1 MPTECRTDA
10 NKPTAAQSDNMELTA
25 ELMPTNP
32 LRFIL
37 ELPGSLISVEYRPEK
52 HAVPCNHQGMQVRPQ
67 VCCAA
72 IIFVSMQIAV

>member
-1 MPTECRTDA
+1 
-10 NKPTAAQSDNMELTA
+10 MELTA
-25 ELMPTNP
+25 ELIPTNP

-72 IIFVSMQIAV
+72 SIFVEHITLLCECLCPGRQM